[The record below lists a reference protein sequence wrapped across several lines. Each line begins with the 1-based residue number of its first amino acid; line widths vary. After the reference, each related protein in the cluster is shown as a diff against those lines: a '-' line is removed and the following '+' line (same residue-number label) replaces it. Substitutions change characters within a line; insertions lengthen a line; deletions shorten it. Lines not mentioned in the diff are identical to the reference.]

1 MNLACVSHGFPCR
14 ILALVVMS
22 IRRLAFRI
30 PHNTTDWTLGVTSPI
45 AGRTP
50 EAAEFVRLS
59 RAMYTGSGPFRGI
72 ARGIFAPS
80 LCGGTR

>member
-1 MNLACVSHGFPCR
+1 MRAACVSRDFPCR
-14 ILALVVMS
+14 ILALVVMF
-22 IRRLAFRI
+22 IRKIAFCI

-59 RAMYTGSGPFRGI
+59 RAVNTVSGLFRFI
-72 ARGIFAPS
+72 ARGLFAPLFS
-80 LCGGTR
+80 AGLR